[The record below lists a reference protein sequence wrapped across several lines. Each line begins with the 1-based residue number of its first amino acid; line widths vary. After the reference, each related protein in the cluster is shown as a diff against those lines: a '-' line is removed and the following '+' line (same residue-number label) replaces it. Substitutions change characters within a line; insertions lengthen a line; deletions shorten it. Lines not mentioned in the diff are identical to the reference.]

1 MSPCARL
8 PRLGTEPRPLEDDS
22 VSLVRFSS
30 STLSLPV
37 TGIGSGVGVFVLSGR
52 KMRLKP
58 LPLNAPVKAAS
69 GPRLGSAAPRVLS
82 ALKLDTSPKLKPLD
96 CERAVSKCISLMV
109 PPSIGPGDSPV
120 SHSES
125 GAGRRQR
132 LSPTGNAWIKCPSFV
147 GKKLER

>member
-8 PRLGTEPRPLEDDS
+8 PRLGTEPRLLENDN

-69 GPRLGSAAPRVLS
+69 GPRLGGAAPRALS
-82 ALKLDTSPKLKPLD
+82 AVRLDTSPKLKPLD
-96 CERAVSKCISLMV
+96 CERAVSTCISLMIPPLFGPCDSLRAV
-109 PPSIGPGDSPV
+109 PNLVQEG
-120 SHSES
+120 
-125 GAGRRQR
+125 
-132 LSPTGNAWIKCPSFV
+132 
-147 GKKLER
+147 